1 MRSFIPIILSLVTV
15 ATAGLV
21 TTEKPEE
28 PAVISLTEDTF
39 YDFMERH
46 PLVLANFYAPWCGYS
61 RRLAPKYEA
70 AAKVLKEDEIPLVKV
85 DCTVEEGLCEAFFIR
100 AYPTLKVFR
109 GPWEDEP
116 YGGTRHP
123 ESIISY
129 MLEES
134 MDTETGDDFFYQSPT
149 A

>member
-1 MRSFIPIILSLVTV
+1 MRSFIPLVLSLVAL

-21 TTEKPEE
+21 TTEKPE
-28 PAVISLTEDTF
+28 PAVVSLTEDTF
-39 YDFMERH
+39 YDFMEEH
-46 PLVLANFYAPWCGYS
+46 PLVLANFYAPWCGHS

-70 AAKVLKEDEIPLVKV
+70 AAKVLKEDDIPLVKV
-85 DCTVEEGLCEAFFIR
+85 DCTVEEGLCAAFSIR

-109 GPWEDEP
+109 GAWSDEP

-129 MLEES
+129 MMEES
-134 MDTETGDDFFYQSPT
+134 MDSETGDDFFYQSPT